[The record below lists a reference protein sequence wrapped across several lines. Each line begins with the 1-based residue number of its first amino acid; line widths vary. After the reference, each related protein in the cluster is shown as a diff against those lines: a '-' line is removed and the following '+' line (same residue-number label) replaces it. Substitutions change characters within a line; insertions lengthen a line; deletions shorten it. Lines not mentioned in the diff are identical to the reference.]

1 MENTVKMISL
11 VDYSEYREDKCRN
24 GGAYGYDDVYIYD
37 KDTDSFTCKSVSTCE
52 LTPVSES
59 YGYILADVLYEVA
72 NFIHNNINTP
82 GCAAYVDGVV
92 IWKSIPAYCQ
102 DIDQSDLYLDE

>member
-1 MENTVKMISL
+1 MENTIKMISL
-11 VDYSEYREDKCRN
+11 VDYSEYKEDKCRN

-37 KDTDSFTCKSVSTCE
+37 RDTDSFMCKSVSTCE

-59 YGYILADVLYEVA
+59 YGYTLADVLYEMA
-72 NFIHNNINTP
+72 DFIRRNTNIP

-92 IWKSIPAYCQ
+92 VWKSIPGYCQ
-102 DIDQSDLYLDE
+102 DIDQSELYLDD